1 MIFVTGAN
9 GSVGSY
15 ICDVFSAKQVHLTD
29 IDQLDVTNLNLVK
42 RLFNEIRPET
52 VIHLAAE
59 TDVDRCEL
67 EPDRAFRTNALGTE
81 NIAIACRNT
90 NTLMVYVSTGAVF
103 EGSKKEP
110 YTEFDLPTNPVNVY
124 GRSKLEGERAVQ
136 SILKRYFIVRASWMI
151 GGGQRDKKFVYK
163 ILQLMNEKK
172 RIQIVSD
179 KFGTITYG
187 KHLLQGVR
195 DLITTERY
203 GIYHVGNG
211 GVVSRLD
218 VARELLNIMN
228 KPVEILPVTSDAFPL
243 PAPRPRLEAI
253 RNYKLELLGRNNIPD
268 WKSALAEY
276 IQELEKLGI
285 LLRSP
290 K

>member
-1 MIFVTGAN
+1 
-9 GSVGSY
+9 
-15 ICDVFSAKQVHLTD
+15 VFSAKQVHLTD